1 MVSDKKKVA
10 EILNNYF
17 MESVENLEVERYMPT
32 IIIEDDENDN
42 DIDKMIRKFQNHPS
56 ILKIN
61 ENVKMEGKFQFRDVT
76 EEETFKRI
84 ISLDP
89 SKACMKDDIPTK
101 VILGTGDIVSS
112 SLTTIFNNAKNAGMY
127 PGPLKTADVTPVP
140 KGREKKDKKKYRP
153 ISLTPILSKVF
164 EKHMYE
170 QITEYAGQFLSP
182 YLFGYRKGHSTEQ
195 CLMVMIEMWR
205 KALDEKQVVGAVLT
219 DLSKAFDCLPHDL
232 LIAKLHAY
240 GFERSALDFIHSYLT
255 DRTQRTQVDGEY
267 SNHRTMKYGVP
278 QGSIL
283 GPLLF
288 NLFMNDIFYFMDK
301 AKLANYADDTST
313 YISDEA
319 IFPLLH
325 ALKSETEVVLE
336 WFRVNEMKSNSDKC
350 HLIVAENEHRPSYI
364 SNSCIYLDGERELLQ
379 SEKEVKLLGVWIDNK
394 LTFEEHIKVLLRK
407 GNQKLHALMRVS
419 KYMSTEKLRLLM
431 KTFIESHFNYC
442 PLLWM
447 FHSRK
452 LNNRI
457 NSLHERALRVVYKDD
472 NLTFEQL
479 LERDKSFTIHERNLQ
494 KLAILM
500 YKVKH
505 KLCPQPIQDIF
516 IQHSN
521 PQGLRARDGDDLDK
535 WLLPKAR
542 TVNHGIET
550 LRFRGPVVWNL
561 IPDHIK
567 ASKSLESFKS
577 AIGNWKPEGCK
588 CRLCKEYI
596 PDLGYI

>member
-1 MVSDKKKVA
+1 
-10 EILNNYF
+10 
-17 MESVENLEVERYMPT
+17 
-32 IIIEDDENDN
+32 
-42 DIDKMIRKFQNHPS
+42 
-56 ILKIN
+56 
-61 ENVKMEGKFQFRDVT
+61 
-76 EEETFKRI
+76 
-84 ISLDP
+84 
-89 SKACMKDDIPTK
+89 
-101 VILGTGDIVSS
+101 
-112 SLTTIFNNAKNAGMY
+112 
-127 PGPLKTADVTPVP
+127 
-140 KGREKKDKKKYRP
+140 
-153 ISLTPILSKVF
+153 
-164 EKHMYE
+164 
-170 QITEYAGQFLSP
+170 
-182 YLFGYRKGHSTEQ
+182 
-195 CLMVMIEMWR
+195 MIEMWR

-364 SNSCIYLDGERELLQ
+364 SNSCIYLDGEREFLQ

-521 PQGLRARDGDDLDK
+521 PQGLRARDGDDLEK

-542 TVNHGIET
+542 TVNYGIET

-577 AIGNWKPEGCK
+577 DIGNWKPEGCK

>member
-1 MVSDKKKVA
+1 
-10 EILNNYF
+10 
-17 MESVENLEVERYMPT
+17 
-32 IIIEDDENDN
+32 
-42 DIDKMIRKFQNHPS
+42 
-56 ILKIN
+56 
-61 ENVKMEGKFQFRDVT
+61 
-76 EEETFKRI
+76 
-84 ISLDP
+84 
-89 SKACMKDDIPTK
+89 
-101 VILGTGDIVSS
+101 
-112 SLTTIFNNAKNAGMY
+112 
-127 PGPLKTADVTPVP
+127 
-140 KGREKKDKKKYRP
+140 
-153 ISLTPILSKVF
+153 
-164 EKHMYE
+164 
-170 QITEYAGQFLSP
+170 
-182 YLFGYRKGHSTEQ
+182 
-195 CLMVMIEMWR
+195 
-205 KALDEKQVVGAVLT
+205 
-219 DLSKAFDCLPHDL
+219 
-232 LIAKLHAY
+232 
-240 GFERSALDFIHSYLT
+240 
-255 DRTQRTQVDGEY
+255 
-267 SNHRTMKYGVP
+267 
-278 QGSIL
+278 
-283 GPLLF
+283 
-288 NLFMNDIFYFMDK
+288 MDK
-301 AKLANYADDTST
+301 VKPANYADDTST

-336 WFRVNEMKSNSDKC
+336 WFRVNEMKSNGDKC

-521 PQGLRARDGDDLDK
+521 PQGLRARDGDDLEK

-542 TVNHGIET
+542 TVNYGIET

-577 AIGNWKPEGCK
+577 DIGNWKPEGCK